1 MLKCKRKGF
10 ISKEKYFY
18 TRRKGFL
25 HLKEKDLFEKKS
37 DQKKRKENFFY
48 QPFWSYQHD
57 ETLTCD
63 GLLKPDATYTKEMTD
78 EVTKNFELCLETT
91 TTK

>member
-1 MLKCKRKGF
+1 MQKKRIYFKRKVF

-25 HLKEKDLFEKKS
+25 HLKEKGLFEKKS

-48 QPFWSYQHD
+48 QPIFKTRD
-57 ETLTCD
+57 
-63 GLLKPDATYTKEMTD
+63 
-78 EVTKNFELCLETT
+78 
-91 TTK
+91 

>member
-1 MLKCKRKGF
+1 MLKCKRKGFVLKEKDLFQKKRIYFKRKGF

-37 DQKKRKENFFY
+37 DQKKRKENFFF
-48 QPFWSYQHD
+48 QPH
-57 ETLTCD
+57 LTS
-63 GLLKPDATYTKEMTD
+63 
-78 EVTKNFELCLETT
+78 
-91 TTK
+91 

>member
-1 MLKCKRKGF
+1 MELAHFENVLNFTTRRFVFPTRKKISLTSGKQIEPNAEMQKKRIYFKRKGF

-37 DQKKRKENFFY
+37 DQKKRKENHFY
-48 QPFWSYQHD
+48 QP
-57 ETLTCD
+57 
-63 GLLKPDATYTKEMTD
+63 A
-78 EVTKNFELCLETT
+78 
-91 TTK
+91 